1 MALPQKVAEL
11 SPPAL
16 GSGVRPRTVAAEAL
30 FRAHAAWVADFVARL
45 GVPAR
50 DVDDCVQEVFLVVHR
65 RGGFVQTEARP
76 TTYLAAIAV
85 RVVSTHRRTQARRRL
100 ADVPTAVDEAQGT
113 GPSPEEATATSSAL
127 ARVHAA
133 LGALDLD
140 KRAVFVLF
148 EILEEPCDAIAHALG
163 VPVGT
168 VYSRLHAA
176 RAQFQRAYAALGG
189 GEGEP

>member
-1 MALPQKVAEL
+1 MGLPEHTERIA
-11 SPPAL
+11 PPAL
-16 GSGVRPRTVAAEAL
+16 GSGVRPRVIAAEEL
-30 FRAHAAWVADFVARL
+30 FRAHAAYVADFVARL
-45 GVPAR
+45 GVPHR

-100 ADVPTAVDEAQGT
+100 ADAPAAIDEAPGT
-113 GPSPEEATATSSAL
+113 GPTPEERAVTSRAL
-127 ARVHAA
+127 ARVEAA
-133 LGALDLD
+133 LDALDLE

-148 EILEEPCDAIAHALG
+148 EILEEPCDAIAQALG

-189 GEGEP
+189 DEGEP